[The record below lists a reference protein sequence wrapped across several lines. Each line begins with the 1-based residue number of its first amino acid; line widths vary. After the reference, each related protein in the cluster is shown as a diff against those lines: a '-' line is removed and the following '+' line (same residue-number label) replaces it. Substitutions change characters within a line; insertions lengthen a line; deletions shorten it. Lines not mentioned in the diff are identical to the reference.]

1 MSDDEGTN
9 RGEIQTKSVEE
20 LVRTIDKTS
29 DESFAF
35 LIGAGVSR
43 PEPAEIPTAGELIDQ
58 FQTELYE
65 EKFGVKQDE
74 QDSEAVGEWAE
85 EFEAEN
91 KQGEKH
97 SYGFWFSKAYPKP
110 GSRRERIRDLVQRR
124 EPPFGQIILAKMM
137 NQGVISHT
145 FTPNF
150 DDLLFR
156 ALYNLS
162 ETRPLFVDHE
172 AKAPQFNMS
181 GDRQAIIKLHGDYL
195 HYTQNTTD
203 ETTELKDNV
212 RDRFEQ
218 SLSEYGLVV
227 VGYGGSDNSI
237 MNVLEDIYRRDS
249 ESEHGLFWCLR
260 VQVEDEDY
268 GLDDIIENKNLLYEQ
283 FDDEDDKRLV
293 EFLENAENAE
303 VVPIQ
308 GSTHLFTDFWVG
320 IDEIELP
327 QPNDIRSTANERVEK
342 IKNCKNGAV
351 NRVTKRKKNDNNS
364 EEVDES
370 DQDQV
375 KDDKSKKAKS
385 LIWDGID
392 AHSNGDIE
400 RAINKFN
407 KAINLDPQNAEAYAG
422 RGWVKLKSGQ
432 YKEAIADY
440 DEAIKLEPNAATYYS
455 ERGVAKSEAGD
466 IEAAINDYNKA
477 VDIDHNDATF
487 YNNRGDAKLS
497 KEKYPEAKNDFQ
509 TAIECD
515 ENHTLAKLNLAE
527 TELVTG
533 NIEAS
538 RKMAR
543 QANFQSSKPAHEA
556 VSLLLIQI
564 SRYLL
569 GDDSHTIEDEYRSVC
584 EHDFSFQWNFD
595 HIDSWLTNSNLDQ
608 EEKDRINGWIDL
620 LREHGDKEGF

>member
-1 MSDDEGTN
+1 MSDGEKTDS
-9 RGEIQTKSVEE
+9 GEIQAKSVEE

-43 PEPAEIPTAGELIDQ
+43 PEPAEIPTATELIEQ

-65 EKFGVKQDE
+65 EKFNVNKDE
-74 QDSEAVGEWAE
+74 QAPKAVNEWAN
-85 EFEAEN
+85 EFEAKN
-91 KQGEKH
+91 KKEGQH

-110 GSRRERIRDLVQRR
+110 GSRRERIRDLVQGR

-137 NQGVISHT
+137 NKGVISHT

-203 ETTELKDNV
+203 ETTQLKDNV

-218 SLSEYGLVV
+218 SLAEYGLVV

-237 MNVLEDIYRRDS
+237 MNVLEDIYSRDS
-249 ESEHGLFWCLR
+249 ESEHGLFWCRR
-260 VQVEDEDY
+260 VQVENKEYDLED
-268 GLDDIIENKNLLYEQ
+268 IVENKGLLYEQ
-283 FDDEDDKRLV
+283 FDEENDKRLI
-293 EFLENAENAE
+293 EFLENSNNVE

-308 GSTHLFTDFWVG
+308 GSTHLFTDFWNG

-327 QPNDIRSTANERVEK
+327 QPDEIRSTADERVEK
-342 IKNCKNGAV
+342 IKNFKNTAV
-351 NRVTKRKKNDNNS
+351 ERVTKRKNNDS
-364 EEVDES
+364 TDEESDES
-370 DQDQV
+370 DQEVV
-375 KDDKSKKAKS
+375 KDPESKKAKS
-385 LIWDGID
+385 LMWDAID
-392 AHSNGDIE
+392 AYSDGDVD
-400 RAINKFN
+400 RAIDLFN
-407 KAINLDPQNAEAYAG
+407 KAIELDPQNPEAYAG
-422 RGWVKLKSGQ
+422 RGWVKLKSDQ
-432 YKEAIADY
+432 YEEAIDDY
-440 DEAIKLEPNAATYYS
+440 DKAIKLDPEKASSYS
-455 ERGVAKSEAGD
+455 ERAIAKKNNGN
-466 IEAAINDYNKA
+466 IEQAINDFNKA
-477 VDIDHNDATF
+477 IDIDNTNATF

-497 KEKYPEAKNDFQ
+497 MGEYQEAKNDFQ
-509 TAIECD
+509 RAIDC
-515 ENHTLAKLNLAE
+515 ENDHTLAKLNLAE
-527 TELVTG
+527 TELITG
-533 NIEAS
+533 NLEEC
-538 RKMAR
+538 RKIAR
-543 QANFQSSKPAHEA
+543 QANFQSSKTAHEA
-556 VSLLLIQI
+556 TSLLLMQI

-584 EHDFSFQWNFD
+584 KSDFSFQWNFE
-595 HIDSWLTNSNLDQ
+595 HIDSWLKNSNLNQ
-608 EEKDRINGWIDL
+608 EEKDVINEWIDL
-620 LREHGDKEGF
+620 LREHGNDAKN